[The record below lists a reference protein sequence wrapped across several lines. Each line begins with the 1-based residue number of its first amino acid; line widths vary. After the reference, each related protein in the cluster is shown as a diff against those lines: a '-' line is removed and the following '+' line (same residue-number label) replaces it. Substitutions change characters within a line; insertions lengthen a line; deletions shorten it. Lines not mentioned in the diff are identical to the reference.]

1 MIDFKRIPLSLLD
14 FNTGQISGLPA
25 NPREWTDHELKRLAK
40 SLKETPELAEARGC
54 IVVPL
59 GSRFVV
65 LGGNLRLSA
74 AKHLKWRDIMCAVL
88 PEDTKVAKL
97 KEIVLKDNSSFG
109 SWDLSLL
116 RKDWAEFDFGD
127 WGINVTWDT
136 VGPTPDASVGETP
149 QEEIERMRQEFE
161 ERMARSEISEEDE
174 EYQEFLEK
182 FKLKKTTDDCYTPA
196 PVYDAV
202 ARYVVAEYGLDRA
215 NFVRPFYPGGDY
227 QKEKYPEGCVV
238 VDNPPFSIMAE
249 ILRFYDSKGIKF
261 FLFAP
266 TLTLFS
272 SSSSAS
278 TCTALPCRL
287 AVIYENGASVNTSF
301 LTNLERGG
309 VRFRSAP
316 KLQAMVQEGIDEFTR
331 TLKKQLPKYSYPPH
345 IITSSWVGA
354 LSRLG
359 IEFSV
364 PVAESEGISYLDSQK
379 ASGKA
384 IYGKGYIVSDRENS
398 AKKVAELFGILI
410 TDPAY
415 SFAPK
420 NKIEMTLFFIYF
432 SNSFQQDINMLMLIY
447 KEGIQKWYPLYVWI
461 YIKQA
466 LQVLP

>member
-1 MIDFKRIPLSLLD
+1 MMDFRKIALTELD
-14 FNTGQISGLPA
+14 FNTGQIPGLPP
-25 NPREWTDHELKRLAK
+25 NPREWTDLELKRLAK
-40 SLKETPELAEARGC
+40 SMKGTPELVEARGC
-54 IVVPL
+54 IVVPYE
-59 GSRFVV
+59 GRYVV
-65 LGGNLRLSA
+65 LGGNLRLAA
-74 AKHLKWRDIMCAVL
+74 AKFLKWPDIMCAVL
-88 PEDTKVAKL
+88 PEGTKVAKL

-136 VGPTPDASVGETP
+136 AGPTPDASVNETP

-161 ERMARSEISEEDE
+161 ERMARGEISEEDE

-202 ARYVVAEYGLDRA
+202 ARYVEETYGISRDK
-215 NFVRPFYPGGDY
+215 FVRPFYPGGDY
-227 QKEKYPEGCVV
+227 VNEKYPEGCVV

-272 SSSSAS
+272 SSSAS
-278 TCTALPCRL
+278 TCTALPCTL

-364 PVAESEGISYLDSQK
+364 PVAESEGISGLDSQK

-384 IYGKGYIVSDRENS
+384 IYGKGYIVSDRVKAEREKAEREKAEREKAEREKAERWELSERELLIIERLNKQHHEN
-398 AKKVAELFGILI
+398 E
-410 TDPAY
+410 
-415 SFAPK
+415 
-420 NKIEMTLFFIYF
+420 
-432 SNSFQQDINMLMLIY
+432 
-447 KEGIQKWYPLYVWI
+447 
-461 YIKQA
+461 
-466 LQVLP
+466 

>member
-1 MIDFKRIPLSLLD
+1 MMDFRKIALTELD
-14 FNTGQISGLPA
+14 FNTGQIPGLPP
-25 NPREWTDHELKRLAK
+25 NPREWTDLELKRLAK
-40 SLKETPELAEARGC
+40 SMKGTPELVEARGC
-54 IVVPL
+54 IVVPYE
-59 GSRFVV
+59 GRYVV
-65 LGGNLRLSA
+65 LGGNLRLAA
-74 AKHLKWRDIMCAVL
+74 AKFLKWRDIMCAVL

-116 RKDWAEFDFGD
+116 RKDWSEFDFGD

-136 VGPTPDASVGETP
+136 AGPQPDASVNETP

-161 ERMARSEISEEDE
+161 ERMARGEISEEDE

-202 ARYVVAEYGLDRA
+202 ARYVEETYGVSRDQ
-215 NFVRPFYPGGDY
+215 FVRPFYPGGDY
-227 QKEKYPEGCVV
+227 QNERYPDGCVV

-249 ILRFYDSKGIKF
+249 ILRFYDSKGIRF

-272 SSSSAS
+272 SSSSAGA
-278 TCTALPCRL
+278 CTALPCTL
-287 AVIYENGASVNTSF
+287 AVIYENGASINTSF
-301 LTNLERGG
+301 LTNLEPRSI
-309 VRFRSAP
+309 RFRSAP
-316 KLQAMVQEGIDEFTR
+316 KLQEMVQEGIDEFTK

-345 IITSSWVGA
+345 IVTSSWVGI

-364 PVAESEGISYLDSQK
+364 PVAESEGISGLDSQK

-384 IYGKGYIVSDRENS
+384 IYGKGYIVSDRV
-398 AKKVAELFGILI
+398 KAEREKAEREKAEREKAEREKTERWTLSERELAI
-410 TDPAY
+410 
-415 SFAPK
+415 
-420 NKIEMTLFFIYF
+420 IEKLNTQ
-432 SNSFQQDINMLMLIY
+432 SHE
-447 KEGIQKWYPLYVWI
+447 KE
-461 YIKQA
+461 
-466 LQVLP
+466 

>member
-1 MIDFKRIPLSLLD
+1 MMDFRKIALTELD
-14 FNTGQISGLPA
+14 FNTGQIPGLPP
-25 NPREWTDHELKRLAK
+25 NPREWTDLELKRLAK
-40 SLKETPELAEARGC
+40 SMKGTPELVEARGC
-54 IVVPL
+54 IVVPYE
-59 GSRFVV
+59 GRYVV
-65 LGGNLRLSA
+65 LGGNLRLAA
-74 AKHLKWRDIMCAVL
+74 AKFLKWPDIMCAVL
-88 PEDTKVAKL
+88 PEGTKVAKL

-109 SWDLSLL
+109 SWDLSML
-116 RKDWAEFDFGD
+116 RKDWSEFDFGD

-136 VGPTPDASVGETP
+136 VGPTPDASVSETS

-161 ERMARSEISEEDE
+161 ERMARGEISEEDE

-202 ARYVVAEYGLDRA
+202 ARYVEETYGISRDK
-215 NFVRPFYPGGDY
+215 FVRPFYPGGDY
-227 QKEKYPEGCVV
+227 VNERYPEGCVV

-272 SSSSAS
+272 SSSAS
-278 TCTALPCRL
+278 TCTALPLAL

-301 LTNLERGG
+301 LTNLEPKGI
-309 VRFRSAP
+309 RFRSAP
-316 KLQAMVQEGIDEFTR
+316 KLYAMVQEGVDEFTR

-345 IITSSWVGA
+345 IITSSWVGI

-364 PVAESEGISYLDSQK
+364 PVAESEGISGLDSQK

-384 IYGKGYIVSDRENS
+384 IYGKGYIVSDRV
-398 AKKVAELFGILI
+398 KAEREKAEREKAEREKAEREKAEREKAEREKAERWELSERELQI
-410 TDPAY
+410 
-415 SFAPK
+415 
-420 NKIEMTLFFIYF
+420 IERL
-432 SNSFQQDINMLMLIY
+432 NRQHHE
-447 KEGIQKWYPLYVWI
+447 KE
-461 YIKQA
+461 
-466 LQVLP
+466 

>member
-1 MIDFKRIPLSLLD
+1 MIDFRKIALTELD
-14 FNTGQISGLPA
+14 FNTGQIPGLPP
-25 NPREWTDHELKRLAK
+25 NPREWTDLELKRLAK
-40 SLKETPELAEARGC
+40 SMKGTPELVEARGC
-54 IVVPL
+54 IVVPYE
-59 GSRFVV
+59 GRYIV
-65 LGGNLRLSA
+65 LGGNLRLAA
-74 AKHLKWRDIMCAVL
+74 AKFLKWPDIMCAVL

-109 SWDLSLL
+109 SWDLSML

-127 WGINVTWDT
+127 WGINVTWDA
-136 VGPTPDASVGETP
+136 VGPTPDASVNETP
-149 QEEIERMRQEFE
+149 QEEIERMQREFE
-161 ERMARSEISEEDE
+161 ERMARGEISEEDE

-202 ARYVVAEYGLDRA
+202 ARYVEETYGISRDK
-215 NFVRPFYPGGDY
+215 FVRPFYPGGDY
-227 QKEKYPEGCVV
+227 VNEKYPEGCVV

-272 SSSSAS
+272 SSSGS
-278 TCTALPCRL
+278 TCTALPCTL

-316 KLQAMVQEGIDEFTR
+316 KLQAMVQEGIDEFTK

-345 IITSSWVGA
+345 IITSSWVGI

-364 PVAESEGISYLDSQK
+364 PVAESECISGLDSQK

-384 IYGKGYIVSDRENS
+384 IYGKGYIVSDRV
-398 AKKVAELFGILI
+398 KAEREKAEREKAERWELSERELRIIERL
-410 TDPAY
+410 
-415 SFAPK
+415 
-420 NKIEMTLFFIYF
+420 NKQHHE
-432 SNSFQQDINMLMLIY
+432 
-447 KEGIQKWYPLYVWI
+447 KEQSR
-461 YIKQA
+461 
-466 LQVLP
+466 

>member
-1 MIDFKRIPLSLLD
+1 MITFKRIPLGLLD
-14 FNTGQISGLPA
+14 FNTGQIPGLPA

-65 LGGNLRLSA
+65 LGGNLRLAA
-74 AKHLKWRDIMCAVL
+74 AKHLKWPDIMCAVL

-109 SWDLSLL
+109 SWDLSML
-116 RKDWAEFDFGD
+116 RADWSDVDFGD
-127 WGINVTWDT
+127 WGISVNWDT
-136 VGPTPDASVGETP
+136 AGPEPDASASQTP
-149 QEEIERMRQEFE
+149 QEEIERMRREFE
-161 ERMARSEISEEDE
+161 ERMERGEISEEDE

-196 PVYDAV
+196 PVYEAV
-202 ARYVVAEYGLDRA
+202 AKYVEETYGVSREQ
-215 NFVRPFYPGGDY
+215 FVRPFYPGGDY
-227 QKEKYPEGCVV
+227 RNERYPEGCVV
-238 VDNPPFSIMAE
+238 VDNPPFSIMSE
-249 ILRFYDSKGIKF
+249 TLRFYDSKGIRF

-272 SSSSAS
+272 SSSAS
-278 TCTALPCRL
+278 TCTALACTL

-331 TLKKQLPKYSYPPH
+331 TLKKSLPKYSYPPH

-364 PVAESEGISYLDSQK
+364 PVAESEGISGLDSQK

-384 IYGKGYIVSDRENS
+384 IYGKGYIVSDRV
-398 AKKVAELFGILI
+398 KAEREKAEREKAEREKAERWTLSERELAI
-410 TDPAY
+410 
-415 SFAPK
+415 
-420 NKIEMTLFFIYF
+420 IEKLNTQ
-432 SNSFQQDINMLMLIY
+432 SHE
-447 KEGIQKWYPLYVWI
+447 KE
-461 YIKQA
+461 
-466 LQVLP
+466 

>member
-1 MIDFKRIPLSLLD
+1 MIEFRRIPLDQLD
-14 FNTGQISGLPA
+14 FNTGQIPGLPP
-25 NPREWTDHELKRLAK
+25 NPREWTDSEIKRLAK
-40 SLKETPELAEARGC
+40 SMKGTPELTEARGC
-54 IVVPL
+54 IVVPYE
-59 GSRFVV
+59 GRFVV
-65 LGGNLRLSA
+65 LGGNLRLAA
-74 AKHLKWRDIMCAVL
+74 AKFLKWPDIMCAVI
-88 PEDTKVAKL
+88 PEGTKVRKL

-127 WGINVTWDT
+127 WGIDVTWDT
-136 VGPTPDASVGETP
+136 AGPTPDASVNETP
-149 QEEIERMRQEFE
+149 QEEIERMQKEFE
-161 ERMARSEISEEDE
+161 ERMARGEISEEDE

-196 PVYDAV
+196 PVYEAV
-202 ARYVVAEYGLDRA
+202 ARYVEETYGVSRDR
-215 NFVRPFYPGGDY
+215 FVRPFYPGGDY
-227 QKEKYPEGCVV
+227 VTERYPEGCVV
-238 VDNPPFSIMAE
+238 VDNPPFSILSE

-272 SSSSAS
+272 SSAG
-278 TCTALPCRL
+278 TCTALPCAL

-316 KLQAMVQEGIDEFTR
+316 KLQAMVQEGIDEFAR

-364 PVAESEGISYLDSQK
+364 PVAESEGISGLDSQK
-379 ASGKA
+379 ATGKA
-384 IYGKGYIVSDRENS
+384 IYGKGYIVSDRVKAEREKAEREKAERWELS
-398 AKKVAELFGILI
+398 ARELAIIEKLNEQGRKA
-410 TDPAY
+410 T
-415 SFAPK
+415 
-420 NKIEMTLFFIYF
+420 KIE
-432 SNSFQQDINMLMLIY
+432 
-447 KEGIQKWYPLYVWI
+447 
-461 YIKQA
+461 
-466 LQVLP
+466 

>member
-1 MIDFKRIPLSLLD
+1 MMTFERIPLGRLD
-14 FNTGQISGLPA
+14 FNTGQIPGLPP
-25 NPREWTDHELKRLAK
+25 NPREWTDLELKRLAK
-40 SLKETPELAEARGC
+40 SMKGTPELVEARGC
-54 IVVPL
+54 IVVPYK
-59 GSRFVV
+59 GRYVV
-65 LGGNLRLSA
+65 LGGNLRLAA
-74 AKHLKWRDIMCAVL
+74 AKYLKWADIMCAVL
-88 PEDTKVAKL
+88 PEGTKVSKL

-136 VGPTPDASVGETP
+136 AGPQPDASVSETP

-161 ERMARSEISEEDE
+161 ERMARGEISEEDE

-202 ARYVVAEYGLDRA
+202 ARYVEETYGVSRDQ
-215 NFVRPFYPGGDY
+215 FVRPFYPGGDY
-227 QKEKYPEGCVV
+227 QNERYPDGCVV

-249 ILRFYDSKGIKF
+249 ILRFYDSKGIRF

-272 SSSSAS
+272 SSSAGS
-278 TCTALPCRL
+278 CTALPCTL

-301 LTNLERGG
+301 LTNLEPRSI
-309 VRFRSAP
+309 RFRSAP
-316 KLQAMVQEGIDEFTR
+316 KLQAMVQEGIDEFTK

-345 IITSSWVGA
+345 IITSSWVGI

-364 PVAESEGISYLDSQK
+364 PVAESEGISGLDSQK
-379 ASGKA
+379 ATGKA
-384 IYGKGYIVSDRENS
+384 IYGKGYIVSDAVKAERE
-398 AKKVAELFGILI
+398 KAEREKAEREKAEREKAEREKAERWTLSDRELAIIQRL
-410 TDPAY
+410 
-415 SFAPK
+415 
-420 NKIEMTLFFIYF
+420 NKQHHE
-432 SNSFQQDINMLMLIY
+432 
-447 KEGIQKWYPLYVWI
+447 KE
-461 YIKQA
+461 
-466 LQVLP
+466 